1 MEPKVVGLDVV
12 AYQAAMNQ
20 IKEKGVEMEASGRK
34 ASGTVDT
41 AEDSMLVTT
50 IPYDKGW
57 KAEIDGKPV
66 KVSNFKN
73 AFLMLKVPAGKHTVT
88 FSYLPEGFIIGAIL
102 FVLCIALFI
111 LYVWYLDRNQ
121 PFYGTIDP
129 TIEEKPRNTHRRMRR
144 K

>member
-1 MEPKVVGLDVV
+1 
-12 AYQAAMNQ
+12 
-20 IKEKGVEMEASGRK
+20 MEATGRK
-34 ASGTVDT
+34 ASGTVNT

-57 KAEIDGKPV
+57 KAKIDGKPV
-66 KVSNFKN
+66 KVSNFKD
-73 AFLMLKVPAGKHTVT
+73 AFLMIKVPAGKHTVT
-88 FSYLPEGFIIGAIL
+88 FSYLPEGFTIGAIL

-111 LYVWYLDRNQ
+111 LYVWYLDRNR

-129 TIEEKPRNTHRRMRR
+129 AIEEKPRNTHRRRRR